1 MTAREF
7 LIKSV
12 FLKLPLMLINIL
24 AARELRKELDK
35 NAKKETAW
43 HKEPNGLK
51 WRNINGRQEMIIPPA

>member
-1 MTAREF
+1 
-7 LIKSV
+7 
-12 FLKLPLMLINIL
+12 MLINIL